1 MTDFIRTIWQTA
13 AAQKSGDAGVAVKTE
28 VQPVDQIELPP
39 VGADESH
46 QAEKQRLVKV
56 EAGVAAAAA
65 ADGGPDA
72 GKAQRAARRDVV
84 NARRDKR
91 KTMSPAGDSGIET
104 PGSPSPATAVP
115 DDADG
120 HDKLKKMKTGKT
132 TSVVVSP
139 TAVTSP
145 TTVTSSPAT
154 SPRKSAT
161 IALGGML
168 GSLTAELDPSG
179 EERLRAMEAQL
190 EHLDPDSK
198 EAKKKRRLIRN
209 RMSAQLHRERKK
221 AYVGQLEEQLQEKE
235 RELKLL
241 QDKLTAMTV
250 ESSQLKEQ
258 LSAAATTTP
267 SSPVSSTNAP
277 VESDGPK
284 VAAGVVDADVV
295 IKKEPLFGEALDV
308 DMEEGAN
315 TIDLTSAL
323 SDNWADC
330 LDGLEDM
337 ADVATEDLLS
347 GLDDYPFATAGGYAG
362 VNSYPA
368 PATATIPSVEAPHSH
383 DMHAAKKNLAMMMA
397 MMLSVTFCGNSPA
410 GETLASGSAFS
421 TMFGAN
427 PPKELSQMSI
437 ASRIVACL
445 EKTSW
450 EEFQDISSWT
460 TAATTAIAGAAVAV
474 RADNKEEDEEDEKSA
489 TEKTETEAEPE
500 RASAA
505 ASPSAR
511 SDVTDSSDL
520 CHSPKPLSSFDPI
533 DEFVYPVDDPLAAAA
548 AAIDPAH
555 SWFDDFGHSDVE
567 DVDDV
572 VVAAKS
578 PSKSLTSRLYAKLS
592 TLWHEKNQVLLTVV
606 DEKNAV
612 TKRSIADMSRI
623 RKVMESG
630 ALFGASGDDAVAEAA
645 TDALLAKSDK
655 QAVTF
660 LYPLSALAGC
670 DLDAMGMTAKPAPGS
685 DEMFLEVSCQLHG
698 AAAAS
703 LF

>member
-13 AAQKSGDAGVAVKTE
+13 AAQKTGDAAVAVKTE

-46 QAEKQRLVKV
+46 QAEKQRLIKV
-56 EAGVAAAAA
+56 EAGAA

-104 PGSPSPATAVP
+104 PGSPSPAAAIP
-115 DDADG
+115 EDADG
-120 HDKLKKMKTGKT
+120 QDKLKKMKTGKT

-145 TTVTSSPAT
+145 ATVTSPVT

-258 LSAAATTTP
+258 LSAAATTP
-267 SSPVSSTNAP
+267 SSRVSSANAH

-284 VAAGVVDADVV
+284 VAADVVDADVV

-308 DMEEGAN
+308 DMEEGGAN

-347 GLDDYPFATAGGYAG
+347 GLDDYPFAAAGGYAG

-383 DMHAAKKNLAMMMA
+383 DVHAAKKNLAMMMA

-450 EEFQDISSWT
+450 EEFQDISS
-460 TAATTAIAGAAVAV
+460 
-474 RADNKEEDEEDEKSA
+474 KEEDEEDEKSA

-630 ALFGASGDDAVAEAA
+630 ALFGASGDDA
-645 TDALLAKSDK
+645 
-655 QAVTF
+655 AVTF